1 MAPLTITL
9 DAKPM
14 EQWADTLSTRGFKNS
29 IRRAVD
35 KSATAA
41 RKVALDTI
49 AKDIGVP
56 KARLRTAV
64 TKLRR
69 TTQYNLSAS
78 FTASKSAINM
88 LATGAT
94 VTRAG
99 GMTGSTYR
107 LTGGA
112 SASLQIKNAF
122 VMTVNGA
129 SFVVVRK
136 GKSRLPVKGIFAETA
151 SYALGEGAANKVWQK
166 EANKQLAERL
176 PVEIAKQLIAEG
188 MPYTAPADTGD

>member
-1 MAPLTITL
+1 MSLLNIVV
-9 DAKPM
+9 DAKAM
-14 EQWADTLSTRGFKNS
+14 ELWAATLSTRGIRNS
-29 IRRAVD
+29 VRRAVD
-35 KSATAA
+35 KAATAA
-41 RKVALDTI
+41 RKVAVETI

-69 TTQYNLSAS
+69 TTQTDLSAS
-78 FTASKSAINM
+78 FTANKSAINM

-99 GMTGSTYR
+99 GMSGSTYR
-107 LTGGA
+107 LTGGT
-112 SASLQIKNAF
+112 SASLQIKDAF

-136 GKSRLPVKGIFAETA
+136 GKSRLPVKGIYAETA

-166 EANKQLAERL
+166 EATKQVAERL
-176 PVEIAKQLIAEG
+176 PIEIAKQLIAEG
-188 MPYTAPADTGD
+188 LPYTAPPDSGD